1 MSDETEKKVVA
12 EDSSRSFGQILA
24 DAGVGAL
31 RSAARG
37 GGVKEILAGGV
48 LGAIEGDEVENERKR
63 RQAREAKQDILLDQQ
78 IEANKRNAEY
88 RAEDQAMQKKTFE
101 RQQEEYEKNKKRNEM
116 SSRIA
121 AINLAMAEEAA
132 EQRELDKLGGEFDKI
147 AKASAGFDNMTF
159 AGQQIF
165 DKSPEVKAAR
175 EMYIITKLY
184 DQNPDLAMKVLAKSG
199 LQWGESEKGERGFYI
214 GENRVFLPM
223 NEKTMAAYRD
233 KVFGAY
239 KNALEAAQIMG
250 TPAYS
255 ANQASLKNILSSKS
269 VKQLFGDDYASALGT
284 YRQFIQ
290 QGLKS
295 GRFSSEDM
303 AGHILSRNLTAAFED
318 GTLTQ
323 EEISVLAP
331 QVATM
336 LGKFGAEIVPA
347 ANGSIK
353 DTKIRINGAEID
365 ITKVASDLKE
375 RDVVMGG
382 WNQQLKALQ
391 AKNNENNVSSED
403 ALPPE
408 ELVKAI
414 KLYGDNFNDLDPA
427 VQVKVIDA
435 QKTVNTLAQEWG
447 AMKDGNVVEGVSD
460 ATLDRL
466 VATEKNLLKEAAGD
480 DSLTGFWAN
489 VQAERRSGRKIS
501 EEKKNVIEARKN
513 LDAAIKAD
521 GDARKNPGKTL
532 TGLMAN
538 SLSMG
543 DNSPGSFASQMW
555 SNVGDLSPASAKYV
569 KKQAEL
575 QKSKEENAKA
585 RRKVEIEKNN
595 TGKK

>member
-1 MSDETEKKVVA
+1 MSDEAEKKVVT

-63 RQAREAKQDILLDQQ
+63 RQAREAKQDVLLDQQ

-88 RAEDQAMQKKTFE
+88 SAEDQAMQKKTFE
-101 RQQEEYEKNKKRNEM
+101 RQQKEYEENKKLNDIRF
-116 SSRIA
+116 RTA
-121 AINLAMAEEAA
+121 AFNLAMAEEAA

-233 KVFGAY
+233 RVFGAY

-284 YRQFIQ
+284 YRQYIQ

-382 WNQQLKALQ
+382 WNQQLKTLLDKA
-391 AKNNENNVSSED
+391 NGGGED

-408 ELVKAI
+408 ELAKAI
-414 KLYGDNFNDLDPA
+414 KLYGDKFNDLDPA
-427 VQVKVIDA
+427 VQVKVVDA
-435 QKTVNTLAQEWG
+435 QKTVNNTAQMLG
-447 AMKDGNVVEGVSD
+447 AMKDGKVVEGLSD
-460 ATLDRL
+460 EVLDSL
-466 VATEKNLLKEAAGD
+466 VAMEKNLLKNAVGKDA
-480 DSLTGFWAN
+480 LTGVWSIARE
-489 VQAERRSGRKIS
+489 ERRSGQQIEKNK
-501 EEKKNVIEARKN
+501 EEVQ
-513 LDAAIKAD
+513 KAD
-521 GDARKNPGKTL
+521 TQLEAAKKREEDRRKKPGNSL
-532 TGLMAN
+532 AGAMAN
-538 SLSMG
+538 QLSMG
-543 DNSPGSFASQMW
+543 DFSTSGFNQQIW
-555 SNVGDLSPASAKYV
+555 SNTSDLSAASANRSKA
-569 KKQAEL
+569 QRDL
-575 QKSKEENAKA
+575 RKSQEKNTKAKRKLEN
-585 RRKVEIEKNN
+585 EKNN

>member
-1 MSDETEKKVVA
+1 
-12 EDSSRSFGQILA
+12 
-24 DAGVGAL
+24 
-31 RSAARG
+31 
-37 GGVKEILAGGV
+37 
-48 LGAIEGDEVENERKR
+48 
-63 RQAREAKQDILLDQQ
+63 
-78 IEANKRNAEY
+78 
-88 RAEDQAMQKKTFE
+88 
-101 RQQEEYEKNKKRNEM
+101 
-116 SSRIA
+116 
-121 AINLAMAEEAA
+121 
-132 EQRELDKLGGEFDKI
+132 
-147 AKASAGFDNMTF
+147 
-159 AGQQIF
+159 
-165 DKSPEVKAAR
+165 
-175 EMYIITKLY
+175 
-184 DQNPDLAMKVLAKSG
+184 
-199 LQWGESEKGERGFYI
+199 
-214 GENRVFLPM
+214 
-223 NEKTMAAYRD
+223 
-233 KVFGAY
+233 
-239 KNALEAAQIMG
+239 MG

-269 VKQLFGDDYASALGT
+269 VKQIFGNDYASALGT
-284 YRQFIQ
+284 YRQYIQ

-414 KLYGDNFNDLDPA
+414 KLYGDNFYDLDPA
-427 VQVKVIDA
+427 VQVKVVDA
-435 QKTVNTLAQEWG
+435 QKTVNSLAKEMG
-447 AMKDGNVVEGVSD
+447 AMKDGKVADNLSD
-460 ATLDRL
+460 EVLGEL
-466 VATEKNLLKEAAGD
+466 VAREKNLLKKAAGD

-489 VQAERRSGRKIS
+489 VQAERRSSQQIEKNKEKVQKTEEAEQAAIRRTS
-501 EEKKNVIEARKN
+501 EEKKNYGGAVLGA
-513 LDAAIKAD
+513 
-521 GDARKNPGKTL
+521 
-532 TGLMAN
+532 MAN
-538 SLSMG
+538 QLNMG
-543 DNSPGSFASQMW
+543 DYSIPGFAQQIW
-555 SNVGDLSPASAKYV
+555 SNTSDRSAASANRSKA
-569 KKQAEL
+569 QRDL
-575 QKSKEENAKA
+575 RKSQEENTKAK
-585 RRKVEIEKNN
+585 RKLENEKNN